1 MIDAVPQPDPDRLAW
16 MYRQMLRI
24 REFEE
29 RVKATFTEHPG
40 VIRGH
45 THLADGAEA
54 SIVGSLATLRTS
66 PGPGDQVM
74 ATYRCHGYP
83 LVLGSDPN
91 AIMAEIYGR
100 ATGLCG
106 GYGGSMHLAD
116 PERGFLGTSGIVGQG
131 IPQATGAAYAA
142 QIRGQGQVVLCF
154 FGDGASKQGAFA
166 EALNVASLWKLPIVY
181 VLENNSYNVVTRVEQ
196 EDANA
201 AAGEPLSVKARAFSM
216 PGVTVDGGDPVLVHA
231 AVAAA
236 VARARS
242 GAGPSLVE
250 SKIYRLSAHGNIIA
264 PPGVP
269 LHFPEH
275 EAVAV
280 FGAAEEY
287 EAARRADP
295 LLRMRSRLVAGGIL
309 DDGSADAMAAAVR
322 EEMSAAVDFALA
334 SPYPVPDAALRH
346 VYALPGSVC
355 LYRQSFREAVFM
367 GRQLAYIAAI
377 NEAIAL
383 EMARDPSVLYFG
395 QNIATTEDDEFLKAF
410 GADRV
415 RVTPI
420 SETAEIGMA
429 VGAALAG
436 YRPVVELYMAEFM
449 LVAMDQVV
457 NEAPRFRYMSGGR
470 VSVPLVLKA
479 GYGFTAGWA
488 GQHTGSI
495 YGMFTGVP
503 GLKVALPATP
513 ADAKGLMATA
523 IRDDNPV
530 CFFHH
535 YLLTLEEGEVPEGEY
550 LVPFGQADV
559 RRPGDDVTIVA
570 TGAMVG
576 RALAAADALAASGVQ
591 AEVIDPRTL
600 VPLDVGTILDSVR
613 KTGRLVLVDQATRH
627 ASAAAVIAAE
637 VADQGFGSLKAPV
650 KLVTALDATVPY
662 SKPMEDY
669 ILPDEEKIVSA
680 VRELVP

>member
-1 MIDAVPQPDPDRLAW
+1 MNDAVPVPDRERLAW

-45 THLADGAEA
+45 THLADGAEP
-54 SIVGSLATLRTS
+54 SIVGSLAALR
-66 PGPGDQVM
+66 PGDQVM

-91 AIMAEIYGR
+91 AMMAEIYGR

-142 QIRGQGQVVLCF
+142 QIRKQGQVVLCF

-216 PGVTVDGGDPVLVHA
+216 PGVTVDGGDPVLVYDAVGA
-231 AVAAA
+231 AVG
-236 VARARS
+236 RARS

-280 FGAAEEY
+280 FGAPEEY

-295 LLRMRSRLVAGGIL
+295 LPRMRDRLAAAGVL
-309 DDGSADAMAAAVR
+309 DADAAAALADSVAV
-322 EEMSAAVDFALA
+322 EMSAAVEFALA
-334 SPYPVPDAALRH
+334 SPYPRPMRRC
-346 VYALPGSVC
+346 GTSTRR
-355 LYRQSFREAVFM
+355 RQVVMSR
-367 GRQLAYIAAI
+367 RLSYIAAI
-377 NEAIAL
+377 NEAISQ
-383 EMARDPSVLYFG
+383 EMVRDQSVLYFG
-395 QNIATTEDDEFLKAF
+395 QNIATTENDEFLKAF
-410 GADRV
+410 GGDRV

-470 VSVPLVLKA
+470 VKVPLVLKA

-550 LVPFGQADV
+550 LVPFGRADV
-559 RRPGDDVTIVA
+559 RRTGGDVTVVA

-576 RALAAADALAASGVQ
+576 RALAAADARRPPES
-591 AEVIDPRTL
+591 R
-600 VPLDVGTILDSVR
+600 R
-613 KTGRLVLVDQATRH
+613 R
-627 ASAAAVIAAE
+627 
-637 VADQGFGSLKAPV
+637 
-650 KLVTALDATVPY
+650 
-662 SKPMEDY
+662 
-669 ILPDEEKIVSA
+669 
-680 VRELVP
+680 